1 MITGYHLMSDSMMTF
16 HSPREIALQVAENVR
31 QQRLRR
37 NLTQE
42 ELASRSGVPLGTL
55 RLFERTGRISL
66 GGLVKLAMALG
77 EERAILTLMKT
88 EDLASLFDINERA
101 SRKRL
106 RASGRKGGSHV

>member
-1 MITGYHLMSDSMMTF
+1 MDDFMMTF
-16 HSPREIALQVAENVR
+16 QSPREISLQVARNVQ

-66 GGLVKLAMALG
+66 GGLIKLAMALG
-77 EERAILTLMKT
+77 EEGSMLKLM
-88 EDLASLFDINERA
+88 ESRDPESLFDVHKGA
-101 SRKRL
+101 PKKRL
-106 RASGRKGGSHV
+106 RASGRKGSSHV